1 MEPRP
6 TILLVQTA
14 PDERGMYA
22 AFLATQGFLPRAVGD
37 TADALISA
45 CHADVI
51 VTGLRVPGPFDGLEL
66 VRRVRHLSDTIRKVI
81 IVLTGCAYEA
91 DQQHAFAAGCD
102 VFLTK
107 PCLPDVLAREIRR
120 LLPSTTR
127 TAEVRTAVK
136 SDRRQSSARKTYED
150 AARHLSE
157 LFCAAGEA
165 HERVGNHSERG
176 LIMRTAHS
184 ILQRVRAEYL
194 EMPGMSLTSEQI
206 ERLCGIERSLASAVL
221 KVLVEEKFLGVKS
234 DGRYGRLIDGE
245 RARPRAAKA
254 ALPPTVPVGELR
266 QGAVSR
272 AETGT
277 RG

>member
-1 MEPRP
+1 MYRRFWRPRIP
-6 TILLVQTA
+6 
-14 PDERGMYA
+14 
-22 AFLATQGFLPRAVGD
+22 PRAVGD

-51 VTGLRVPGPFDGLEL
+51 VTGLRVPGSFDGLEL

-102 VFLTK
+102 VFLTE

-157 LFCAAGEA
+157 LFCAAVA
-165 HERVGNHSERG
+165 RSRRVSRRRNSQ
-176 LIMRTAHS
+176 S
-184 ILQRVRAEYL
+184 S
-194 EMPGMSLTSEQI
+194 P
-206 ERLCGIERSLASAVL
+206 RS
-221 KVLVEEKFLGVKS
+221 
-234 DGRYGRLIDGE
+234 
-245 RARPRAAKA
+245 A
-254 ALPPTVPVGELR
+254 ALSMTPSRPTRP
-266 QGAVSR
+266 A
-272 AETGT
+272 
-277 RG
+277 